1 MTAPNLSPG
10 SQIAGKYTVRA
21 MLGYS
26 GASATY
32 HAVSTQGYEVAVK
45 LFSPSVAQRPD
56 IMQMIERIYAE
67 TNALSADLAI
77 PIIDAGYDPSTGA
90 PFGVTQIVSTP
101 SLAQLTARRP
111 LSGAEVAAML
121 KSMARPLDNAHIRE
135 VMHHALKPTNV
146 FVDPAANNAARLM
159 DFGANVPRSVVPT
172 HEGYAISAPWMAPEQ
187 VTGQVPAGA
196 AADVFSAALVAFF
209 ALTGQSYW
217 RSCQGQT
224 PNVQAWQQEIMS
236 QRMPASGRAAEM
248 GMRVVPSLDSIFARA
263 LAHEPHERYRSVGEL
278 ASAFEAAVGAREPE
292 MASTMAF
299 PAVIDEPPPPGPG
312 PAAGGYG
319 APPQQGA
326 NPAGDG
332 GYPPAPGGAYT
343 GAAAYTAT
351 LPSSTAA
358 VPPNPMPAAPPQRSA
373 SGRLAP
379 ILVGVVAVLLIG
391 GGVAAW
397 LAMGSGPPPDN
408 TPIAVNTPQSAAAAA
423 TGAPTMAPTAA
434 PTPEPTQTAA
444 PEAPPAQVEAKFKCS
459 PACEEITIDD
469 QKVEDLT
476 KPIMLAP
483 GEHKVSVSKSGYV
496 TQTETI
502 TIEAGKA
509 FSKDF
514 KLVSEKPAVA
524 AAPPPTPTKPPPTG
538 GGSSG
543 GSSAPLRKC
552 GKLIKTNCK

>member
-10 SQIAGKYTVRA
+10 SQIAGKYSVRA

-45 LFSPSVAQRPD
+45 LFSPAVAQRPE

-67 TNALSADLAI
+67 TNALSAELAV
-77 PIIDAGYDPSTGA
+77 PIIDAGYDPATGA

-101 SLAQLTARRP
+101 SLAQLAARRP
-111 LSGAEVAAML
+111 LSGGEVAAVL
-121 KSMARPLDNAHIRE
+121 RSMARPLDNAHIRE
-135 VMHHALKPTNV
+135 VMHHAIKPTNV
-146 FVDPAANNAARLM
+146 FVDPAASNATRLM
-159 DFGANVPRSVVPT
+159 DFGANIPKSVVPT
-172 HEGYAISAPWMAPEQ
+172 HEGYAMSAPWMAPEQ

-196 AADVFSAALVAFF
+196 AADVFAVALVAFY

-224 PNVQAWQQEIMS
+224 PNIQAWQQELMS
-236 QRMPASGRAAEM
+236 ARIPASARASEM
-248 GMRVVPSLDSIFARA
+248 GMRVNPNLDSVFARA
-263 LAHEPHERYRSVGEL
+263 LAHEPHERFRTVGEFT
-278 ASAFEAAVGAREPE
+278 SAFEAAIGAREPE

-299 PAVIDEPPPPGPG
+299 PAVVDEPPPPGAG

-319 APPQQGA
+319 PPPGA
-326 NPAGDG
+326 GPGGDA
-332 GYPPAPGGAYT
+332 GYPPAPGPAYP

-351 LPSSTAA
+351 MPSSTPA
-358 VPPNPMPAAPPQRSA
+358 VQPSPATGMPPQRSA

-379 ILVGVVAVLLIG
+379 ILVGVVAVLLVG

-397 LAMGSGPPPDN
+397 LAMGSGGSTPEAG
-408 TPIAVNTPQSAAAAA
+408 PIAVNATSDTPA
-423 TGAPTMAPTAA
+423 TTGAPTAA
-434 PTPEPTQTAA
+434 PTPAPTPEPAPTAEAA
-444 PEAPPAQVEAKFKCS
+444 PPPVEAKIKCS
-459 PACEEITIDD
+459 PACGEIAIDG
-469 QKVEDLT
+469 QKIEDLT

-483 GEHKVSVSKSGYV
+483 GSYKVEVSKNGYV
-496 TQTETI
+496 AQSDSI
-502 TIEAGKA
+502 TIEPGKP
-509 FSKDF
+509 FSKEF

-524 AAPPPTPTKPPPTG
+524 VAPPPTTPRPPTG
-538 GGSSG
+538 GGG
-543 GSSAPLRKC
+543 GTTAPPLRKC

>member
-45 LFSPSVAQRPD
+45 LFAPAVAQRPD

-67 TNALSADLAI
+67 TNALSADLAV
-77 PIIDAGYDPSTGA
+77 PIIDAGYDPATGA

-101 SLAQLTARRP
+101 SLAQLAERRP
-111 LSGAEVAAML
+111 LSGAEVSAIL
-121 KSMARPLDNAHIRE
+121 SSLARPLDNAHIRQ
-135 VMHHALKPTNV
+135 VMHHAIKPTNV
-146 FVDPAANNAARLM
+146 FVDPANNNAARLM
-159 DFGANVPRSVVPT
+159 DFGANIPRSVVPT
-172 HEGYAISAPWMAPEQ
+172 HEGYAVSAPWMAPEQ

-196 AADVFSAALVAFF
+196 AADVFAVALVAFF

-217 RSCQGQT
+217 RSCQGQA
-224 PNVQAWQQEIMS
+224 PNIQAWQQELMS
-236 QRMPASGRAAEM
+236 ARTPASSRASEL
-248 GMRVVPSLDSIFARA
+248 GLRVNPNLDNVFACA
-263 LAHEPHERYRSVGEL
+263 LAHEPHERYRSVGEF

-299 PAVIDEPPPPGPG
+299 PAVIDEPPPPGHG

-319 APPQQGA
+319 PPPGMGGSSDA
-326 NPAGDG
+326 
-332 GYPPAPGGAYT
+332 GYPPAPGPYT

-351 LPSSTAA
+351 MPSSTAM
-358 VPPNPMPAAPPQRSA
+358 VQPNPVPAMPPQRSA
-373 SGRLAP
+373 SGKLAP
-379 ILVGVVAVLLIG
+379 VMVGVVAVLLVG

-397 LAMGSGPPPDN
+397 LAMGSGSATPDAG
-408 TPIAVNTPQSAAAAA
+408 PIAVNTPQSAAAAA
-423 TGAPTMAPTAA
+423 TNAPTAA
-434 PTPEPTQTAA
+434 PAPPPEPTATA
-444 PEAPPAQVEAKFKCS
+444 EAAPAQVETKIKCS
-459 PACEEITIDD
+459 PACEAIVIDD
-469 QKVEDLT
+469 QKVEDMT

-483 GEHKVSVSKSGYV
+483 GSHKVEVSKSGYV
-496 TQTETI
+496 TQSESI
-502 TIEAGKA
+502 TIEAGKP
-509 FSKDF
+509 FSKEF
-514 KLVSEKPAVA
+514 KLAADKPAVA
-524 AAPPPTPTKPPPTG
+524 ASPPPTRPPSG

-543 GSSAPLRKC
+543 GSSTPLRKC

>member
-1 MTAPNLSPG
+1 VTAPNLSPG

-45 LFSPSVAQRPD
+45 LFSPAVAQRPD

-67 TNALSADLAI
+67 TNALADLAV
-77 PIIDAGYDPSTGA
+77 PIIDAGYDPQTGA
-90 PFGVTQIVSTP
+90 PFGVTQVVSTP
-101 SLAQLTARRP
+101 SIAQLAARRP
-111 LSGAEVAAML
+111 LSGGEVSAIL
-121 KSMARPLDNAHIRE
+121 KSLARPLDSAHVRG
-135 VMHHALKPTNV
+135 VMHHAIKPTNV
-146 FVDPAANNAARLM
+146 FVDPANNNAAKLM
-159 DFGANVPRSVVPT
+159 DFGANIPQSVVPT
-172 HEGYAISAPWMAPEQ
+172 HEGYAMSAPWMAPEQ

-196 AADVFSAALVAFF
+196 AADVFAVALVAFY

-224 PNVQAWQQEIMS
+224 PNIQAWQQEIMS
-236 QRMPASGRAAEM
+236 VRTPASARAGEL
-248 GMRVVPSLDSIFARA
+248 GLRVNPSLDGVFARA
-263 LAHEPHERYRSVGEL
+263 LAHEPNERFRSVGEF
-278 ASAFEAAVGAREPE
+278 AATFESAIGAREPE

-299 PAVIDEPPPPGPG
+299 PAVMDEPPPPGPG

-319 APPQQGA
+319 PPPGA
-326 NPAGDG
+326 GNAADA
-332 GYPPAPGGAYT
+332 GYPPAPGPYT

-351 LPSSTAA
+351 MPSSTEM
-358 VPPNPMPAAPPQRSA
+358 VPPNPMPASPPQRSA

-379 ILVGVVAVLLIG
+379 IMVGVVAVLLIG

-397 LAMGSGPPPDN
+397 LAMGSGTPAPD
-408 TPIAVNTPQSAAAAA
+408 TGPIAVNTPQSAAPA
-423 TGAPTMAPTAA
+423 TTGAPTAA
-434 PTPEPTQTAA
+434 PTPAPPPEPTPTA
-444 PEAPPAQVEAKFKCS
+444 EAAPAQVEAKIKCS
-459 PACEEITIDD
+459 PACGEIVIDD
-469 QKVEDLT
+469 QKVEDMT

-483 GEHKVSVSKSGYV
+483 GSHKVEVSKSGYV
-496 TQTETI
+496 TQTDTI
-502 TIEAGKA
+502 TVEAGKP
-509 FSKDF
+509 FSKEF

-524 AAPPPTPTKPPPTG
+524 AAPPPTRPPPTG

-543 GSSAPLRKC
+543 GGTSTPLRKC

>member
-45 LFSPSVAQRPD
+45 LFSPAVAQRPE
-56 IMQMIERIYAE
+56 IMQMIERLYAE
-67 TNALSADLAI
+67 TNALSAELAV
-77 PIIDAGYDPSTGA
+77 PIIDAGYDPATGA
-90 PFGVTQIVSTP
+90 PFGVTQVVSTP
-101 SLAQLTARRP
+101 SLAQLAARRP
-111 LSGAEVAAML
+111 LSGGEVAAIL
-121 KSMARPLDNAHIRE
+121 RSMARALDNAHVRE

-146 FVDPAANNAARLM
+146 FVDPAASNATRLM
-159 DFGANVPRSVVPT
+159 DFGANIPKSVVPT
-172 HEGYAISAPWMAPEQ
+172 HEGYAMSAPWMAPEQ

-196 AADVFSAALVAFF
+196 AADVFAAALVAFY

-224 PNVQAWQQEIMS
+224 PNIQAWQQELMS
-236 QRMPASGRAAEM
+236 ARVPVSARASEM
-248 GMRVVPSLDSIFARA
+248 GMRVNPNLDSVFARA
-263 LAHEPHERYRSVGEL
+263 LAHEPHERFRTVGEL
-278 ASAFEAAVGAREPE
+278 ASMFESAIGAREPE

-299 PAVIDEPPPPGPG
+299 PAVIDEPPPPGAG

-319 APPQQGA
+319 PPPGA
-326 NPAGDG
+326 GPGGDA
-332 GYPPAPGGAYT
+332 GYPPAPGPQYP

-351 LPSSTAA
+351 MPSSTPA
-358 VPPNPMPAAPPQRSA
+358 VQPNPPTGMPPQRSA

-379 ILVGVVAVLLIG
+379 ILVGLVAVLLVG

-397 LAMGSGPPPDN
+397 LAMGSGGA
-408 TPIAVNTPQSAAAAA
+408 TTEAGPIAVNATSGTPA
-423 TGAPTMAPTAA
+423 TTGAPTAA
-434 PTPEPTQTAA
+434 PTPTPAPTPEPAPTAEAA
-444 PEAPPAQVEAKFKCS
+444 PPPVEAKIKCS
-459 PACEEITIDD
+459 PACGEIAIDG
-469 QKVEDLT
+469 QKIEDLT

-483 GEHKVSVSKSGYV
+483 GSYKVEVSKNGYV
-496 TQTETI
+496 SQSDSI
-502 TIEAGKA
+502 TIEPGKP
-509 FSKDF
+509 FSKEF

-524 AAPPPTPTKPPPTG
+524 AAPPPPTTSRPPTG
-538 GGSSG
+538 GGG
-543 GSSAPLRKC
+543 GTTAPPLRKC